1 MTSSYVRMTVYL
13 PQATFERVAKLPHT
27 EPPVCRWAIAN
38 TRSQVGFP
46 PRMTCESSKCQ
57 IRRHSA
63 YLYPLWRFLR
73 KIGWVFSSSIA
84 CPMYPTSATL
94 V

>member
-1 MTSSYVRMTVYL
+1 MPGMTSGL
-13 PQATFERVAKLPHT
+13 
-27 EPPVCRWAIAN
+27 
-38 TRSQVGFP
+38 
-46 PRMTCESSKCQ
+46 SKWQ
-57 IRRHSA
+57 KSRHSS

-84 CPMYPTSATL
+84 SPMYPTSATL